1 MSRANYWRSGGL
13 ISLCAAL
20 SLSTLA
26 CEDVPRRDYEDFKAR
41 AEGLRLPPPEL
52 SDRSEIS
59 DITGLWLINARLSAG
74 IDLGLRVRFS
84 LPEKITSWPEDA
96 NALQPVTLQATIWL
110 ERQNPNDP
118 EEQHVVQVNTNV
130 GSDGRFVLVADPL
143 ILDPES
149 LGLASAVEAI
159 VNLNTKTLGAN
170 ELCGEATGEVTKP
183 IVIDLEGSTF
193 FGARD
198 DELTLSLADLPGRCP
213 SSDPGGDGAGGAVGG
228 ATSGATSGAEGG
240 APVGGD
246 GGSMAGALGGTE
258 VTRPDPPDLSG
269 VTTQLG
275 DITGHWLVNVQTS
288 AIPLKLWASL
298 IYTPA
303 PEGAG
308 GYLEGSLRR
317 EMDTYDAPP
326 LARISANVDAD
337 GRFEIWL
344 PGLQVLA
351 FTADLLISAAILP
364 PIEGEA
370 RPAGWC
376 GAGAGLVS
384 PINLN
389 LEGSTLYAQPWVP
402 GSPLVEEELLSACPE

>member
-1 MSRANYWRSGGL
+1 VSCAGYKSYVKL
-13 ISLCAAL
+13 ITLCAMIL
-20 SLSTLA
+20 LSTLA

-84 LPEKITSWPEDA
+84 LPEGVESWPEDA
-96 NALQPVTLQATIWL
+96 NGLQPVTLQTTIWL

-130 GSDGRFVLVADPL
+130 GADGRFVLVADPL

-159 VNLNTKTLGAN
+159 VNLNTKTLDAN

-198 DELTLSLADLPGRCP
+198 DELTLTLSELPGRCP
-213 SSDPGGDGAGGAVGG
+213 ASGDP
-228 ATSGATSGAEGG
+228 EGG
-240 APVGGD
+240 AQAGGTGGAD
-246 GGSMAGALGGTE
+246 GGADGGVEGGTGGAE
-258 VTRPDPPDLSG
+258 VTRPESPDLSA

-275 DITGHWLVNVQTS
+275 DITGHWLVNVKTS
-288 AIPLKLWASL
+288 ILPLKLWASL

-303 PEGAG
+303 PEATG
-308 GYLEGSLRR
+308 GYIEGSLRR
-317 EMDTYDAPP
+317 DTDAFDAPP
-326 LARISANVDAD
+326 LATISASVDAE

-344 PGLQVLA
+344 PGLQVL
-351 FTADLLISAAILP
+351 TLSADLLITAAILP
-364 PIEGEA
+364 PAEGEA
-370 RPAGWC
+370 RPVGWC
-376 GAGAGLVS
+376 GAGAGMVG
-384 PINLN
+384 PPFNLD
-389 LEGSTLYAQPWVP
+389 LAGSTLYAHPWVP
-402 GSPLVEEELLSACPE
+402 GSPEPVELFEACPE